1 MRSNDLLWEDHGKYG
16 RTRKAPLDPKLL
28 AAETLFEDF
37 QAQKSYKFGSADSF
51 GIIFFFLADC
61 GFWSMIQVGFYAHQT
76 FLQRD

>member
-1 MRSNDLLWEDHGKYG
+1 MRSNDLLWEDHRKYG

-51 GIIFFFLADC
+51 GIIFFF
-61 GFWSMIQVGFYAHQT
+61 
-76 FLQRD
+76 